1 MKRSQLKALVKECV
15 KEVILEDGLLKS
27 IVSEVAQGLG
37 GSLVVERQEPQ
48 APQHEAKFKQQM
60 NKNRKQVLNAIGKS
74 SYDDVKS
81 KFSNSALFEGTKP
94 LPGGGGAGAPLGV
107 DPSSAGVGIDNIPGM
122 SNWGNILDKMNKR
135 K

>member
-37 GSLVVERQEPQ
+37 GSLVIERQEEPV
-48 APQHEAKFKQQM
+48 PRHEAKFKEKM
-60 NKNRKQVLNAIGKS
+60 KSNRKQVLKSIGKGA
-74 SYDDVKS
+74 YDDAKK
-81 KFSNSALFEGTKP
+81 KFDNPALFEGTKP
-94 LPGGGGAGAPLGV
+94 LPGGGGSAGPLGV
-107 DPSSAGVGIDNIPGM
+107 DTSSEGIGLDNIPGM

>member
-37 GSLVVERQEPQ
+37 GSLVVERREPQ
-48 APQHEAKFKQQM
+48 VPQHEANFKQQM
-60 NKNRKQVLNAIGKS
+60 NKNRKQVLNSIGKS

-94 LPGGGGAGAPLGV
+94 LPTKKDLNV
-107 DPSSAGVGIDNIPGM
+107 H
-122 SNWGNILDKMNKR
+122 
-135 K
+135 

>member
-15 KEVILEDGLLKS
+15 KEGILEDGLLKS
-27 IVSEVAQGLG
+27 IVSEVAEGLG
-37 GSLVVERQEPQ
+37 GSLVVERREPQ
-48 APQHEAKFKQQM
+48 TTPHEAKFKQQM
-60 NKNRKQVLNAIGKS
+60 NKNRKQVLSSIGKGG
-74 SYDDVKS
+74 YDDVKS
-81 KFSNSALFEGTKP
+81 KFDNPALFEGTKP
-94 LPGGGGAGAPLGV
+94 LPGGAGATAPLGV